1 MGSAASPE
9 IADITFHDLERKI
22 LAKYGTKIDLWRRFR
37 DDIFMIYNGTETELE
52 NFLKEINNM
61 HQTYKFTMESSKNK
75 VTYLDLEIF
84 KGHRHSQTGI
94 LDIRTQSYKANRYI
108 PISAP
113 TVMSSAGH
121 IQGFLS
127 KVNFCATFVHAVTK
141 RTSTEKSSFSQKN
154 CCLEATQR
162 QNYRSSQHISNSL
175 IEHRYWKEKAER
187 QTNMTD

>member
-9 IADITFHDLERKI
+9 IADIIFHDLERKI

-37 DDIFMIYNGTETELE
+37 DNIFIIYNGTETELD

-94 LDIRTQSYKANRYI
+94 LDIRTHTKQ
-108 PISAP
+108 
-113 TVMSSAGH
+113 TD
-121 IQGFLS
+121 
-127 KVNFCATFVHAVTK
+127 TF
-141 RTSTEKSSFSQKN
+141 Q
-154 CCLEATQR
+154 
-162 QNYRSSQHISNSL
+162 
-175 IEHRYWKEKAER
+175 
-187 QTNMTD
+187 